1 MNTVGYLLSLQTKH
15 TFYANGLSDLETLL
29 DGFDYLETS
38 VIEQE
43 FTNKLGFTK
52 EQFMAQLNV
61 DLKSVSEN
69 EMIKLADIMENIN
82 HIRNNK
88 LVDCIRKA
96 IYYYGVRNPEFEVQK
111 YFRSFALGAIEEMK
125 NDLYSEV
132 VTSFEKDCDD
142 EYTEPKDSHYLRI
155 FQKNFKKQKE
165 NGIFEIL
172 RTLYHEEFHM
182 LVDEMQINPACF
194 KLDILD
200 YQRLETFRTITLDKN
215 FDKQNYVYFHEE
227 AEAEIFGTQRAITKI
242 KELNPSF
249 SFSKIQN
256 LKDSSLLWATES
268 QFENT
273 FKTSFFKRVEQKK
286 FIEAELDT
294 LLPMNPEQIYGILS
308 KVYDETGHRKTFKT
322 LVSDFQKVQV
332 EHSEMQRE
340 EIENFYTTIL
350 YEAYLN
356 CEKEEK
362 EELRGEDLLPYVV
375 YCLQG
380 KIKQIEKEIE
390 NLKAKRVV
398 SVVGTLKRRVEPFK
412 DGLMID
418 AACSSMK
425 PLKRKYKKHF
435 LLKELKELKNELEV
449 LNKEESIAYGL

>member
-1 MNTVGYLLSLQTKH
+1 MNTVGYLLSLQTKN
-15 TFYANGLSDLETLL
+15 TFYVNDLSDLETLL

-38 VIEQE
+38 VIERE

-52 EQFMAQLNV
+52 EQFLAQLNV

-69 EMIKLADIMENIN
+69 EMIKLADIIENIN
-82 HIRNNK
+82 PTRNNK

-111 YFRSFALGAIEEMK
+111 YFSSFALGAIEEMK

-142 EYTEPKDSHYLRI
+142 KYTLAEIYEEYTEPKDSHYLRI

-286 FIEAELDT
+286 FIEAELAT

-380 KIKQIEKEIE
+380 KMKQIEKEIE

-398 SVVGTLKRRVEPFK
+398 SVVGTLKR
-412 DGLMID
+412 
-418 AACSSMK
+418 
-425 PLKRKYKKHF
+425 KYKKHF
-435 LLKELKELKNELEV
+435 LLKELKEIKNELEV

>member
-1 MNTVGYLLSLQTKH
+1 
-15 TFYANGLSDLETLL
+15 
-29 DGFDYLETS
+29 
-38 VIEQE
+38 
-43 FTNKLGFTK
+43 
-52 EQFMAQLNV
+52 
-61 DLKSVSEN
+61 
-69 EMIKLADIMENIN
+69 
-82 HIRNNK
+82 
-88 LVDCIRKA
+88 
-96 IYYYGVRNPEFEVQK
+96 
-111 YFRSFALGAIEEMK
+111 
-125 NDLYSEV
+125 
-132 VTSFEKDCDD
+132 
-142 EYTEPKDSHYLRI
+142 
-155 FQKNFKKQKE
+155 
-165 NGIFEIL
+165 
-172 RTLYHEEFHM
+172 M

-242 KELNPSF
+242 KELNPNF
-249 SFSKIQN
+249 SFSKIQS

-398 SVVGTLKRRVEPFK
+398 SVVGTLKR
-412 DGLMID
+412 
-418 AACSSMK
+418 
-425 PLKRKYKKHF
+425 KYKKHF